1 MSQIQHAEPVPCS
14 REVARLLCPDN
25 FQVTGDKICAYDRT
39 TKILLSYDFHKR
51 KGSNAQPSVLKK
63 VVWAIWLVNST
74 SDAIAQLISIIFKQ

>member
-51 KGSNAQPSVLKK
+51 KGSNAQPSVLKCRASEYS
-63 VVWAIWLVNST
+63 VGI
-74 SDAIAQLISIIFKQ
+74 SDFGNGIGIRLGHLC